1 MKKTNTKETKS
12 PSTSKK
18 DLVDNASATSDKK
31 ENEREVKEM
40 KKENTKRKK
49 TRIASILKW

>member
-1 MKKTNTKETKS
+1 MKKTNTKETKT

-40 KKENTKRKK
+40 KKENT
-49 TRIASILKW
+49 IASILIW